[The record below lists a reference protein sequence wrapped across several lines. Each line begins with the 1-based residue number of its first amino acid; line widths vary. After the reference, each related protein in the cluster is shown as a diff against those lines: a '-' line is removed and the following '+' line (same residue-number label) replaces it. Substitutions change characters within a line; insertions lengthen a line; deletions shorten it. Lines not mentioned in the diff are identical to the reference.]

1 MCGIAG
7 FVDLESADRAGAL
20 RRMVEVL
27 RHRGPDG
34 TGEFL
39 DPRCGLGMTRL
50 AILDIE
56 GGAQPKTAAGGD
68 LQVVFNGEIYNFAHL
83 RRDLIERGHRFDSR
97 SDSEV
102 VARAVAEWGEDAFAR
117 LHGMFAIAAWNRRT
131 STLLLARDRVGK
143 KPLYVWL
150 RGRSCV
156 FASEPKALRST
167 GPLPT
172 PSDESVE
179 TFLHL
184 GYVPSPHSM
193 WPDIVKLQPGHVATF
208 ARGMYRSRPYWEPPI
223 GTTAPA
229 DAASELGELLRAAVA
244 DRLVAD
250 VEVGVL
256 LSGGIDSTLVAQ
268 AAAAEG
274 RVRTFTV
281 AFDDP
286 RADESK
292 VAATVAQALSTHHHE
307 LRATAADALDMV
319 DAMVETFDE
328 PLADPSILP
337 TMLVAQLARQ
347 HVKVVLGGD
356 GGDELFGGYNHYSRL
371 LWMQS
376 RLGWV
381 PRAAR
386 LASSMLAERL
396 LAVGMKGRNWLQG
409 LGVDL
414 QRGLPLVASYF
425 DTSTRRRL
433 MAKYGVW
440 PTVAETM
447 WINRI
452 LPGADLMQ
460 RATRTDFANYLAEDI
475 LVKVDRASMLNS
487 LEIRAPFLDHRLI
500 EFAFSKVPSHLKAT
514 PCEKKIL
521 LKRLATRILPPQFD
535 RNRKQGFEIP
545 MAEWLKAGPFRDLYY
560 SVLLNSNSIFHL
572 KTIRKLL
579 KNQDRGYSNGERLF
593 GLVLF
598 ELWRRKYAISL

>member
-193 WPDIVKLQPGHVATF
+193 WPDIAKLEPGHVATF
-208 ARGMYRSRPYWEPPI
+208 ARGVYRSRPYWEPPI

-286 RADESK
+286 RADESR

-356 GGDELFGGYNHYSRL
+356 GGDELFDGYARYRDFRRMLALQRAVPKALTRAAPRL
-371 LWMQS
+371 LRGPVPALRRVGLMLDRYEATPAMTYRNLAGRMTPS
-376 RLGWV
+376 ALESILGRTPNLEPASV
-381 PRAAR
+381 PFRDAY
-386 LASSMLAERL
+386 
-396 LAVGMKGRNWLQG
+396 
-409 LGVDL
+409 
-414 QRGLPLVASYF
+414 VA
-425 DTSTRRRL
+425 
-433 MAKYGVW
+433 G
-440 PTVAETM
+440 
-447 WINRI
+447 
-452 LPGADLMQ
+452 
-460 RATRTDFANYLAEDI
+460 TRTGPMRADIATYLPDDVLA
-475 LVKVDRASMLNS
+475 KVDRATMRCG
-487 LEIRAPFLDHRLI
+487 LEARAPFLD
-500 EFAFSKVPSHLKAT
+500 
-514 PCEKKIL
+514 
-521 LKRLATRILPPQFD
+521 TRIVEWALCLSPTALGPAGHKRIPRELLRRTFPDLAGRPKHGFDVPLRAWLLGPLAPVVDDCLGAGALRSHGFLHPP
-535 RNRKQGFEIP
+535 GV
-545 MAEWLKAGPFRDLYY
+545 ADLRAQ
-560 SVLLNSNSIFHL
+560 LA
-572 KTIRKLL
+572 
-579 KNQDRGYSNGERLF
+579 RGVPGAAPAVWT
-593 GLVLF
+593 LVTF
-598 ELWRRKYAISL
+598 QLWHRRWCGV